1 MPAANQ
7 VVLILY
13 ISAGLSFKISLHV
26 PPTMV
31 LKVLGARERLAVTGI
46 SIYQQKRKGEKEG
59 GRARQTETQRV
70 TNRDR
75 LTETKNEMLKISND
89 NVWEKNVI
97 YLNANRAQK

>member
-13 ISAGLSFKISLHV
+13 ISAGLSFKTSLHV

-46 SIYQQKRKGEKEG
+46 SIYQQKRRGDKERKREGEPD
-59 GRARQTETQRV
+59 RQRHRE
-70 TNRDR
+70 
-75 LTETKNEMLKISND
+75 
-89 NVWEKNVI
+89 
-97 YLNANRAQK
+97 